1 MDDNIKIY
9 ESLLNE
15 KAALEKDCFHYEL
28 EYTREFGDSIVSL
41 FELKVEAVTLKK
53 KIAFCVKKRYR
64 SQEIDASELGRYID
78 DEILEYQRKLQDLI
92 AFNNEAKKGHSQPI
106 TFDESKKIKKL
117 YYQIAHLIHPDLH
130 QEYQNDD
137 AMSELWDKAVAAYKC
152 NHYKELVEIYD
163 QILLKVQSGEAT
175 IENIEGKIETLKV
188 EIEEI
193 KANEPYQYK
202 YILDD
207 EMEIKAVHEELE
219 KEIKDYQEYVASLQQ
234 ELGRFSIVERHD
246 A

>member
-1 MDDNIKIY
+1 MDDNTKIY

-15 KAALEKDCFHYEL
+15 RDSLEKDCFHYEL
-28 EYTREFGDSIVSL
+28 EYTREFGDEIVSL

-64 SQEIDASELGRYID
+64 CQEISASELGRYID
-78 DEILEYQRKLQDLI
+78 DEILDYQRKLQDLI
-92 AFNNEAKKGHSQPI
+92 AFNKEAKQGQGQII

-130 QEYQNDD
+130 PEYQHDEM
-137 AMSELWDKAVAAYKC
+137 MSELWDKAVNAYKC

-163 QILLKVQSGEAT
+163 QILLKIQPGEAV
-175 IENIEGKIETLKV
+175 IENIEDKIESLKA
-188 EIEEI
+188 EIEDI
-193 KANEPYQYK
+193 KANEPYRYK

-207 EMEIKAVHEELE
+207 EAEIKAIHEELE

-234 ELGRFSIVERHD
+234 ELGRFNIVERHD

>member
-1 MDDNIKIY
+1 MDENIKIY

-15 KAALEKDCFHYEL
+15 RDALEKDCFHYEL
-28 EYTREFGDSIVSL
+28 EYTREFGDTIVAL

-53 KIAFCVKKRYR
+53 QIAFCVKKRYR
-64 SQEIDASELGRYID
+64 SQEIDSLELNRYID

-92 AFNNEAKKGHSQPI
+92 AFNKEAKQGQGSPI
-106 TFDESKKIKKL
+106 SFDESQKIKKL

-130 QEYQNDD
+130 PEYQNDD

-152 NHYKELVEIYD
+152 NHYKELTEIYD
-163 QILLKVQSGEAT
+163 QILLKIQPGEAI
-175 IENIEGKIETLKV
+175 IEDIEGKIEALKA

-193 KANEPYQYK
+193 KSNDPYQYK
-202 YILDD
+202 FILDD
-207 EMEIKAVHEELE
+207 ETEIQSFHEELE
-219 KEIKDYQEYVASLQQ
+219 KEIKDYQEYVDRLKQ
-234 ELGRFSIVERHD
+234 ELGRFDIVERHD